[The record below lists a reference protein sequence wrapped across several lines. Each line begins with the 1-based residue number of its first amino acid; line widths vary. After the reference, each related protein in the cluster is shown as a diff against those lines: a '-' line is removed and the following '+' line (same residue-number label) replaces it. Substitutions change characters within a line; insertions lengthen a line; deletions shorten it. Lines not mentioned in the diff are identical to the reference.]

1 MLSVYSFH
9 IYTYLERVSLT
20 FQNVNLAKTFT
31 GCIVIVHWKFGISRE
46 MMVRVLRRED
56 LGWMSEGSSLL

>member
-56 LGWMSEGSSLL
+56 LG